1 MPISWS
7 DASVASTY
15 PNPQRPDFRLLLDQ
29 GFPKPPGFAVQAVDR
44 TVEVVHLYDFAPELS
59 KDSTPDW
66 MLYCLAVQAGFDA
79 LVARDRSQLDQ
90 LAEMYVLSRL
100 RYFTVITWR
109 KAIED
114 PIREWG
120 QLLAYLPEIKKY
132 LKQPGPLAILLPAP
146 TLQAQNVHDPMT
158 TLGLQAARR
167 GCSLEETGREASAEI
182 RYWLEMSGND
192 PTRFDALLRQ

>member
-1 MPISWS
+1 M
-7 DASVASTY
+7 ASTY
-15 PNPQRPDFRLLLDQ
+15 PSRQQPDFRLLLDQ

-44 TVEVVHLYDFAPELS
+44 TVEVVHLHDFAPELS

-66 MLYCLAVQAGFDA
+66 MLYCLAVQGGFDA
-79 LVARDRSQLDQ
+79 LVARDRRQLDQ
-90 LAEMYVLSRL
+90 LVEMYVLSRL

-132 LKQPGPLAILLPAP
+132 LKQPAPRAILLPAP

-158 TLGLQAARR
+158 TLGTRAAER
-167 GCSLEETGREASAEI
+167 GLSLEQTRREATAEI
-182 RYWLEMSGND
+182 RYWLEMSGSD
-192 PTRFDALLRQ
+192 PTRFDALLGQ